1 MLSVDD
7 GSKVIS
13 NLFIRKPDLFWNML
27 LYTAA
32 PIAIANY
39 FFNTGMFMIDN
50 SGIGT
55 LITQLNIVYGYF
67 ISVVRYDE
75 EINIF
80 SLLGSI
86 ILISSLYIVLV
97 HKWSVFIIFIIS
109 FSSINN
115 YLYYYFKTINIKME
129 NRFYSFPIESYV
141 LYHYKSYYNLSSL
154 FSSHLHLRYDY
165 LSWWTCFISYF
176 YLIFI
181 SIVTFLS
188 SCFIWFI
195 CSFILRLD
203 LAEMC
208 ILLLIFRLFI
218 HELKW
223 NVWLL
228 LRP

>member
-1 MLSVDD
+1 MHTFIFINSLVGLYITSALEMMLSVDD

-97 HKWSVFIIFIIS
+97 HK
-109 FSSINN
+109 
-115 YLYYYFKTINIKME
+115 
-129 NRFYSFPIESYV
+129 
-141 LYHYKSYYNLSSL
+141 
-154 FSSHLHLRYDY
+154 
-165 LSWWTCFISYF
+165 
-176 YLIFI
+176 
-181 SIVTFLS
+181 
-188 SCFIWFI
+188 
-195 CSFILRLD
+195 
-203 LAEMC
+203 
-208 ILLLIFRLFI
+208 
-218 HELKW
+218 
-223 NVWLL
+223 
-228 LRP
+228 

>member
-1 MLSVDD
+1 MMLSVDD

-97 HKWSVFIIFIIS
+97 HK
-109 FSSINN
+109 
-115 YLYYYFKTINIKME
+115 
-129 NRFYSFPIESYV
+129 
-141 LYHYKSYYNLSSL
+141 
-154 FSSHLHLRYDY
+154 
-165 LSWWTCFISYF
+165 
-176 YLIFI
+176 
-181 SIVTFLS
+181 
-188 SCFIWFI
+188 
-195 CSFILRLD
+195 
-203 LAEMC
+203 
-208 ILLLIFRLFI
+208 
-218 HELKW
+218 
-223 NVWLL
+223 
-228 LRP
+228 